1 MQLTPLS
8 RLQAWP
14 QPSGVATMP
23 PAPSLPRLNKPA
35 AVLAPSAPDST
46 CDIHRLLESYSR
58 QITQT
63 EGQISCICQTQQQ
76 VVQEHQKDL
85 AALGQAKREAQIA
98 DEEAVVLAAQVYQ
111 MQMEVSAKQANC
123 SRIKGELAA
132 LTETCKV
139 ASAAMSADKRHF
151 ILQCQ
156 HLDAELRSAVPH

>member
-76 VVQEHQKDL
+76 VVQVHMPGSQYMR
-85 AALGQAKREAQIA
+85 GQDI
-98 DEEAVVLAAQVYQ
+98 V
-111 MQMEVSAKQANC
+111 M
-123 SRIKGELAA
+123 
-132 LTETCKV
+132 
-139 ASAAMSADKRHF
+139 
-151 ILQCQ
+151 
-156 HLDAELRSAVPH
+156 LRGCEGAPERLSSSWTG